1 MRPAPSAEGA
11 DRRVRLG
18 VIVGPHGVRGAV
30 RVKSFTED
38 PRAVAAYGALEDAT
52 GDRRFRLTVERV
64 AKGVPIVSIDGV
76 NDRDGAEG
84 LKGTEL
90 FVARD
95 RLPDAA
101 DGDEFYHADLIGL
114 AVLDRDGRR
123 LGRVRA
129 LHDFGAGDLIEFAPD
144 GGGTPRVLP
153 FTREAVPDIDLAA
166 GTVTVDPPEGL

>member
-1 MRPAPSAEGA
+1 MTPNPPTEGA
-11 DRRVRLG
+11 GGRVRLG
-18 VIVGPHGVRGAV
+18 VIVGTHGVRGAV

-52 GDRRFRLTVERV
+52 GGRRFRLTVERV

-76 NDRDGAEG
+76 TDRDDAES
-84 LKGTEL
+84 LRGTEL

-95 RLPDAA
+95 RLPAAA

-114 AVLDRDGRR
+114 AVLDKDGRR

-144 GGGTPRVLP
+144 DGGTPRVFP
-153 FTREAVPDIDLAA
+153 FTREAVPDIDLVA